1 MILIEPFA
9 SDDFLSV
16 SIVLQSISS
25 AVLAF
30 PEQEKLMD
38 GFYIVTN

>member
-25 AVLAF
+25 AVLAL
-30 PEQEKLMD
+30 PEHEKLLD
-38 GFYIVTN
+38 AFYAVTN